1 MKKHEEHY
9 VKKITKDD
17 FNKQFQNKFNS
28 TKPQSNSDQHLKK
41 VVIGMAVAVILIL
54 KDRQTA
60 QQNEN
65 FVIIVRNQTILLLY
79 ASKTNQ
85 KLHLQMMNKTKL
97 SDK

>member
-1 MKKHEEHY
+1 MKKHEEDY

-65 FVIIVRNQTILLLY
+65 LVIIVRNQTILLLY